1 MGRTGATDQTRRQLR
16 PHQVKYVMQ
25 PLRAAASLSVDHQI
39 DGTPGSDVYPALMLD
54 IDNARPE

>member
-1 MGRTGATDQTRRQLR
+1 MRRTGATDQTPRQLR
-16 PHQVKYVMQ
+16 PHHVKYVMQ
-25 PLRAAASLSVDHQI
+25 PLRAASLSVDHQI